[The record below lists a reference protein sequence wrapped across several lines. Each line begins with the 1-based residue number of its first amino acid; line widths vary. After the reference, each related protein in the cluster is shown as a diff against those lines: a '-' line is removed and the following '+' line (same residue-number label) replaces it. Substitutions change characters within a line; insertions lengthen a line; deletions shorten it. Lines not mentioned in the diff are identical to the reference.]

1 MEFDK
6 EINRHGTGSLKW
18 DRFKGTDVLPF
29 WVADMDFESPPEV
42 LAALRERVSHGVFGY
57 TIPPESAVRAVCEY
71 LERQH
76 GFTISPDWL
85 VWSPGLV
92 PSLNLACRA
101 FAEKGDGVMTFVPSY
116 PPFLTAPGYAERELL
131 TVALLPR
138 GDNSGWEIDWEQ
150 MESKVTPRTRLFLLS
165 HPQNPVGKAFSENE
179 LAQIGA
185 FCVKH
190 DLILCSDEIHCDL
203 QLGESRHISAGT
215 LSPEI
220 LKRTIILMSPSK
232 TYNLAGLACAYL
244 VIPDESLRNRYKRAA
259 RGIITE
265 INLFGYAGCEAAY
278 RFGEAWRQRLLA
290 CLGGNRDRVY
300 QVLCRYSQIRLRPM
314 DATYL
319 AWLDV
324 RSMDVADAS
333 GAFEK
338 GGVGLSDGVQFGQP
352 GFLRLNFGCPR
363 AMLDEGLQRMERV
376 LSSHA
381 QS

>member
-6 EINRHGTGSLKW
+6 QINRRQTGSLKW
-18 DRFKGTDVLPF
+18 DRYEGKDVLPL
-29 WVADMDFESPPEV
+29 WVADMDFESPREV
-42 LAALRERVSHGVFGY
+42 IAALQRRASHGVFGY
-57 TIPPESAVRAVCEY
+57 TIPPESTVRAVCEY
-71 LERQH
+71 LEREH
-76 GFTISPDWL
+76 SFTIQPEWL

-101 FAEKGDGVMTFVPSY
+101 FAEDGDGVMTFVPSY
-116 PPFLTAPGYAERELL
+116 PPFLSAPGYAERELL
-131 TVALLPR
+131 TVALVPR
-138 GDNSGWEIDWEQ
+138 PDDSGWEIDWER
-150 MESKVTPRTRLFLLS
+150 MESEVNPRTRLFLLS
-165 HPQNPVGKAFSENE
+165 HPQNPVGKAFSRAE
-179 LAQIGA
+179 LEQIGA

-244 VIPDESLRNRYKRAA
+244 VIPDESLRNRYKREA

-278 RFGEAWRQRLLA
+278 RYGEPWRQRLLA
-290 CLGGNRDRVY
+290 YLEGNRKRVY
-300 QVLCRYSQIRLRPM
+300 EVLGRYSQTRLRPM

-324 RSMDVADAS
+324 RSWGVDDPS
-333 GAFEK
+333 KAFEK
-338 GGVGLSDGVQFGQP
+338 GGVGLSDGAFFGQP

-363 AMLDEGLQRMERV
+363 AMLDEGLRRIESV
-376 LSSHA
+376 LSAHP
-381 QS
+381 